1 MKQHFFRKKAGQ
13 IREWTGAHKKKAAAL
28 YSGISLALVAAIAA
42 GVVYHSSNTAADDT
56 GTVYREETATKGALT
71 VGITEEGTVTIGTTT
86 QTLDVDISAYT
97 GSASTT
103 TNNGTQ
109 TGGGG
114 MMPGQ
119 TQTTTTTST
128 STTDSDTRELEVKEV
143 YVNVGQEV
151 SKGDPIALLDET
163 SVNDIKSDLE
173 ADVEDARNTYDETAA
188 NQKVSDQTVQQNYKL
203 YSLYGTSAQ
212 SEYDTTVAT
221 LEDAVDSAQ
230 SDLDDAND
238 TLQDDQDELEDDQT
252 NLPTYKKALE
262 NAEYT
267 ANGIDKETAMYGWL
281 TAEDAREKA
290 KSLVDD
296 TEDEIDT
303 LTDEIADQKTKIAE
317 YEIALETAK
326 KNYELGVV
334 EAKATLDTENWQNQ
348 NADTYLSVSN
358 AQDALTTEEAKDD
371 LTQAQ
376 KKLSEFESY
385 IQNNEIIAAED
396 GVISAVSITAG
407 DDLYSNSDLITVND
421 YDKVTATVDVSE
433 DDIDYAQVGAA
444 AKVSIDAFPDTVF
457 DAEVTDVG
465 DATYDSSTGTTS
477 YEITVTLSGDLSE
490 LYSGMTAEVT
500 FVTKD
505 TENVLYVPNRAVTRE
520 NDKSYVKLK
529 KDDGT
534 IVTQEVTTGFSDGT
548 NMEIK
553 DGLSEGDTVVI
564 ESKVDSK

>member
-1 MKQHFFRKKAGQ
+1 VKQHFFRKKAGQ
-13 IREWTGAHKKKAAAL
+13 IGKWTGEHKKKAAAL
-28 YSGISLALVAAIAA
+28 YSGIGLVLVAAIVCCEIYR
-42 GVVYHSSNTAADDT
+42 GRGQNEDAAD
-56 GTVYREETATKGALT
+56 TVYREETATKGALT
-71 VGITEEGTVTIGTTT
+71 VGITEDGTVTIGTTT

-97 GSASTT
+97 GAASASTNT
-103 TNNGTQ
+103 QQNG
-109 TGGGG
+109 GNAGG
-114 MMPGQ
+114 MPGQQ

-128 STTDSDTRELEVKEV
+128 DTSTRELEVEKV
-143 YVNVGQEV
+143 YVNVGQEIK
-151 SKGDPIALLDET
+151 KGDPIALLDGD
-163 SVNDIKSDLE
+163 SVQQIRSDLE
-173 ADVEDARNTYDETAA
+173 ADVEDARNTYDEALSS
-188 NQKVSDQTVQQNYKL
+188 QKVADQTAEQNYKL
-203 YSLYGTSAQ
+203 YTVYGESAQ
-212 SEYDTTVAT
+212 SEYNTTVAT
-221 LEDAVDSAQ
+221 LQDAVDSAQ

-238 TLQDDQDELEDDQT
+238 TLQDYQDQLTQDQT
-252 NLPTYKKALE
+252 NLPTFKKALE

-267 ANGIDKETAMYGWL
+267 VNGIDKENAMYGWL

-290 KSLVDD
+290 QDLVDN

-303 LTDEIADQKTKIAE
+303 LTDEIKSQKTKIAE
-317 YEIALETAK
+317 YEIALESAK
-326 KNYELGVV
+326 KAYELGVIT
-334 EAKATLDTENWQNQ
+334 AQATLDTQNWDNK
-348 NADTYLSVSN
+348 NADTYLSISK
-358 AQDALTTEEAKDD
+358 AQNALTSEEAKDD

-376 KKLSEFESY
+376 KKLTEFNSY
-385 IQNNEIIAAED
+385 IQNDEIIAAED
-396 GVISAVSITAG
+396 GVISSVSITAG

-444 AKVSIDAFPDTVF
+444 AKVNIDAFPDTVF
-457 DAEVTDVG
+457 EAKVTDVG

-477 YEITVTLSGDLSE
+477 YEVTVTLSGDLSE

-500 FVTKD
+500 FITKD
-505 TENVLYVPNRAVTRE
+505 TENVLYIPNRAVTRD

-548 NMEIK
+548 NVEIK